1 MLGARGVGVYLDT
14 MPVVPDLEG
23 CCWRVMADLL
33 ADQLRRTRF
42 VIPLAE
48 EDLAQEWIERLQ
60 LLPLAVVI
68 FGRVL
73 IPQRADEPLQDHK
86 SPLLRVL
93 LPRRCDEETRVF
105 RPVGAVLDN

>member
-1 MLGARGVGVYLDT
+1 MGVYLDT

-60 LLPLAVVI
+60 LLPLTVII

-73 IPQRADEPLQDHK
+73 IPQRADEPLQDPE
-86 SPLLRVL
+86 SPLLCVL
-93 LPRRCDEETRVF
+93 LSRWCDKETRMF
-105 RPVGAVLDN
+105 RPVGAIFDN

>member
-1 MLGARGVGVYLDT
+1 MGVYLDA
-14 MPVVPDLEG
+14 MPVVPNLEG

-33 ADQLRRTRF
+33 TDQLRRTSLI
-42 VIPLAE
+42 IPLTE

-60 LLPLAVVI
+60 LLPLAVII

-86 SPLLRVL
+86 SPLLCVL
-93 LPRRCDEETRVF
+93 LSCWRDEETWVF
-105 RPVGAVLDN
+105 GPVGAVFDN